1 MSQYWETTD
10 ELNKDLIYYWTI
22 IVVPDGT
29 LVGLGAVDNPKNLD
43 DRQVFE
49 LALHPMG
56 EVIMNEVLP
65 DKIDV
70 WGYSSVP
77 SVIIGSLLKPDTS
90 IVSLVRNP

>member
-1 MSQYWETTD
+1 MAPW
-10 ELNKDLIYYWTI
+10 LDLEQWTI
-22 IVVPDGT
+22 Q
-29 LVGLGAVDNPKNLD
+29 KNLD

>member
-1 MSQYWETTD
+1 
-10 ELNKDLIYYWTI
+10 
-22 IVVPDGT
+22 
-29 LVGLGAVDNPKNLD
+29 
-43 DRQVFE
+43 
-49 LALHPMG
+49 MG